1 MANRSTAWTATE
13 FGQLDLGDA
22 RLNRRARTLMESMAA
37 TPMASVPK
45 ACNGWGET
53 MAAYRFFD
61 NANVDWRAILE
72 PHWQQTTQRMASQSV
87 VLCLQD
93 TTELDFNGQ
102 QAQGLGPLSYEAQR
116 GMYVHPTYAVTT
128 AREPLGILD
137 AWMWA
142 REPKDRDGQRG
153 GPKES
158 LRWIEG
164 YERLAELAPNLPA
177 TRLVY
182 VADREADML
191 PLMARAQELAC
202 PVDWLVRAAHNR
214 CLPDSEKLWT
224 HATQGAAL
232 GQIEFTLAARPGTKA
247 RVVRQHLWAR
257 RVELPAGK
265 NKTVGATCIVAR
277 EIDAPAGVKPIEWRL
292 LTNRVA
298 THAAAVSELI
308 DWYRARWEIEMLFNV
323 LKNGCCVEE
332 LQLGTIERIER
343 ALALYLVV
351 AWRIAHLMR
360 MGRTCPDLAAT
371 LFFDPDEIQAAYLL
385 NKALA
390 PPAPRL
396 NEVVRMIARVGGF
409 LARKSDGEPGAK
421 TIWEGLRDVRASAHT
436 IKTLREMGLLSS
448 CV

>member
-1 MANRSTAWTATE
+1 
-13 FGQLDLGDA
+13 
-22 RLNRRARTLMESMAA
+22 MESMAA
-37 TPMASVPK
+37 TPTASVPK

-53 MAAYRFFD
+53 VAAYRFFD
-61 NANVDWRAILE
+61 NANVDWRSILE
-72 PHWQQTTQRMASQSV
+72 PHWQQTAQRMATQSV

-142 REPKDRDGQRG
+142 RETKNGDGQRG

-164 YERLAELAPNLPA
+164 YERLVELAPSLPA

-182 VADREADML
+182 VADREADMM

-214 CLPDSEKLWT
+214 CLPDSEKLWPHT
-224 HATQGAAL
+224 TQGEAL
-232 GQIEFTLAARPGTKA
+232 GQIEFTLAARPGGKA
-247 RVVRQHLWAR
+247 RVVRQQLWAR

-265 NKTVGATCIVAR
+265 NKTVSATCVVAR
-277 EIDAPAGVKPIEWRL
+277 EYDAPPGVKPIEWRL
-292 LTNRVA
+292 LTNRDA
-298 THAAAVSELI
+298 ADAAAVSELI

-332 LQLGTIERIER
+332 LQLGSIERIER

-351 AWRIAHLMR
+351 AWRIAYLMR
-360 MGRTCPDLAAT
+360 MGRTCPDLDAN

-385 NKALA
+385 NKTLA

-396 NEVVRMIARVGGF
+396 NEVLRMIARVGGF
-409 LARKSDGEPGAK
+409 LARKSDGEPGTK

-436 IKTLREMGLLSS
+436 LKTLREMGLLSS

>member
-1 MANRSTAWTATE
+1 
-13 FGQLDLGDA
+13 
-22 RLNRRARTLMESMAA
+22 METMAA
-37 TPMASVPK
+37 TPTASVPK

-61 NANVDWRAILE
+61 NDGVDWRAILA
-72 PHWQQTTQRMASQSV
+72 PHWQQTEQRMAGQAV
-87 VLCLQD
+87 MLCLQD

-102 QAQGLGPLSYEAQR
+102 QARGLGPLSYEAQR
-116 GMYVHPTYAVTT
+116 GMYIHPTYAVTT

-137 AWMWA
+137 VWMWA
-142 REPKDRDGQRG
+142 RELRDANGQRG

-164 YERLAELAPNLPA
+164 YERLAELAPRLPA

-191 PLMARAQELAC
+191 PLMVRARQLDC
-202 PVDWLVRAAHNR
+202 PADWLVRAAHNR
-214 CLPDSEKLWT
+214 CLPNSDKLWPHVT
-224 HATQGAAL
+224 EGEPL
-232 GQIEFTLAARPGTKA
+232 GEIEFALAARPGTKA
-247 RVVRQHLWAR
+247 RIVRQQLWAR
-257 RVELPAGK
+257 RVELNAGK
-265 NKTVGATCIVAR
+265 GTTLTVTCIIAR
-277 EIDAPAGVKPIEWRL
+277 ENGAPPGVKPIEWRL
-292 LTNRVA
+292 LTNRAATSVA
-298 THAAAVSELI
+298 EVAELI

-323 LKNGCCVEE
+323 LKNGCKVEE

-343 ALALYLVV
+343 ALALYLIV

-360 MGRTCPDLAAT
+360 MGRTCPDLDAR

-385 NKALA
+385 NKKLA
-390 PPAPRL
+390 PPAPKL
-396 NEVVRMIARVGGF
+396 NDVLRMIARAGGF
-409 LARKSDGEPGAK
+409 LARKGDGEPGAK

-436 IKTLREMGLLSS
+436 IKTLREMGVLSS

>member
-1 MANRSTAWTATE
+1 
-13 FGQLDLGDA
+13 
-22 RLNRRARTLMESMAA
+22 METMAA
-37 TPMASVPK
+37 TPTASVPK

-61 NANVDWRAILE
+61 NDGVDWRAILA
-72 PHWQQTTQRMASQSV
+72 PHWQQTEQRMAGQAV

-102 QAQGLGPLSYEAQR
+102 QARGLGPLSYEAQR
-116 GMYVHPTYAVTT
+116 GMYIHPTYAVTT

-137 AWMWA
+137 VWMWA
-142 REPKDRDGQRG
+142 RELRDANGQRG

-164 YERLAELAPNLPA
+164 YERLAELAPPA

-191 PLMARAQELAC
+191 PLMVRARQLDC
-202 PVDWLVRAAHNR
+202 PADWLVRAAHNR
-214 CLPDSEKLWT
+214 CLPNSDKLWPHVT
-224 HATQGAAL
+224 EGEPL
-232 GQIEFTLAARPGTKA
+232 GEIEFALAARPGTKA
-247 RVVRQHLWAR
+247 RIVRQQLWAR
-257 RVELPAGK
+257 RVELNAGK
-265 NKTVGATCIVAR
+265 GTTLTVTCIIAR
-277 EIDAPAGVKPIEWRL
+277 ENGAPPGVKPIEWRL
-292 LTNRVA
+292 LTNRAATSVA
-298 THAAAVSELI
+298 EVAELI

-323 LKNGCCVEE
+323 LKNGCKVEE

-343 ALALYLVV
+343 ALALYLIV

-360 MGRTCPDLAAT
+360 MGRTCPDLDAR

-385 NKALA
+385 NKKLA
-390 PPAPRL
+390 PPAPKL
-396 NEVVRMIARVGGF
+396 NDVLRMIARAGGF
-409 LARKSDGEPGAK
+409 LARKGDGEPGAK

-436 IKTLREMGLLSS
+436 IKTLREMGVLSS

>member
-1 MANRSTAWTATE
+1 
-13 FGQLDLGDA
+13 
-22 RLNRRARTLMESMAA
+22 METMAA
-37 TPMASVPK
+37 APTASVPK

-61 NANVDWRAILE
+61 NASVDWQAILE
-72 PHWQQTTQRMASQSV
+72 PHWQQTEQRMSEQAV

-102 QAQGLGPLSYEAQR
+102 QARGLGPLSYEAQR

-137 AWMWA
+137 VWMWA
-142 REPKDRDGQRG
+142 RELRDANGRRG

-164 YERLAELAPNLPA
+164 YERLAELAPRLPA

-191 PLMARAQELAC
+191 PLMVRARQLDC
-202 PVDWLVRAAHNR
+202 PADWLVRAAHNR
-214 CLPDSEKLWT
+214 CLPNSDKLWPHVT
-224 HATQGAAL
+224 EGDPL
-232 GQIEFTLAARPGTKA
+232 GEIEFALAARPGTKA
-247 RVVRQHLWAR
+247 RIVRQQLWAR
-257 RVELPAGK
+257 RVELKAGK
-265 NKTVGATCIVAR
+265 GTTLTVTCIIAR
-277 EIDAPAGVKPIEWRL
+277 ENGAPPGVKPIEWRL
-292 LTNRVA
+292 LTNRAA
-298 THAAAVSELI
+298 TSVSEATELI

-323 LKNGCCVEE
+323 LKNGCKVEE

-343 ALALYLVV
+343 ALALYLIV

-360 MGRTCPDLAAT
+360 MGRTCPDLDAR

-385 NKALA
+385 NKKLA
-390 PPAPRL
+390 PPAPKL
-396 NEVVRMIARVGGF
+396 NDVLRMIARAGGF
-409 LARKSDGEPGAK
+409 LARKGDGEPGAK

-436 IKTLREMGLLSS
+436 IKTLREMGVLSS

>member
-1 MANRSTAWTATE
+1 METMAVTPTA
-13 FGQLDLGDA
+13 G
-22 RLNRRARTLMESMAA
+22 
-37 TPMASVPK
+37 VPK

-61 NANVDWRAILE
+61 NASVEWQAILE
-72 PHWQQTTQRMASQSV
+72 PHWQQTEQRMANQSV

-102 QAQGLGPLSYEAQR
+102 RAHGLGPLSYEAQR

-137 AWMWA
+137 VWMWA
-142 REPKDRDGQRG
+142 RELRDATGQRG

-164 YERLAELAPNLPA
+164 YERLAELALCLPA

-191 PLMARAQELAC
+191 PLMARAQQLVC
-202 PVDWLVRAAHNR
+202 PVDWLVRAKHNR
-214 CLPDSEKLWT
+214 CLPNSEKLWP
-224 HATQGAAL
+224 HATEGAPI
-232 GQIEFTLAARPGTKA
+232 GEIEFVLAARPGSKA
-247 RVVRQHLWAR
+247 RIVRQQLWAR
-257 RVELPAGK
+257 RVELSAGK
-265 NKTVGATCIVAR
+265 GEVMAATCIVAS
-277 EIDAPAGVKPIEWRL
+277 EVGAPTGIKPVEWRL
-292 LTNRVA
+292 LTKRVA
-298 THAAAVSELI
+298 ATGAEVAELI

-323 LKNGCCVEE
+323 FKNGCKVEE

-351 AWRIAHLMR
+351 AWRIAYLMR
-360 MGRTCPDLAAT
+360 MGRTCPDLDAK
-371 LFFDPDEIQAAYLL
+371 LFFDLDEIQAAYLL
-385 NKALA
+385 NKQLA
-390 PPAPRL
+390 PPVPKL
-396 NEVVRMIARVGGF
+396 NEVLRMIARVGGF
-409 LARKSDGEPGAK
+409 LARKGDGEPGVK
-421 TIWEGLRDVRASAHT
+421 TIWEGLRDVRSSAHT
-436 IKTLREMGLLSS
+436 LKALREMGLLSS

>member
-1 MANRSTAWTATE
+1 VE

-37 TPMASVPK
+37 TPTASVPK

-61 NANVDWRAILE
+61 NDSVDWRAILE
-72 PHWQQTTQRMASQSV
+72 PHWQQTEQRMAEQDV

-102 QAQGLGPLSYEAQR
+102 QARGLGPLSYEAQR

-137 AWMWA
+137 VWMWA
-142 REPKDRDGQRG
+142 RELRDASGQRG

-158 LRWIEG
+158 VRWIEG
-164 YERLAELAPNLPA
+164 YERLAELAPRLPA

-191 PLMARAQELAC
+191 PLMVRAQQLEC

-214 CLPDSEKLWT
+214 CLPNNEKLWPHVT
-224 HATQGAAL
+224 EGAPL
-232 GQIEFTLAARPGTKA
+232 GEIEFALPARPGAKA
-247 RVVRQHLWAR
+247 RIVRQQLWAR
-257 RVELPAGK
+257 RVDLKAGK
-265 NKTVGATCIVAR
+265 GTVVTATCIVAR
-277 EIDAPAGVKPIEWRL
+277 EYGAAAGVKPIEWRL

-298 THAAAVSELI
+298 GSAAEVVELI

-323 LKNGCCVEE
+323 LKNGCKVEE

-360 MGRTCPDLAAT
+360 MGRTCPDLDAQ

-385 NKALA
+385 NKKLA
-390 PPAPRL
+390 PPMPRL
-396 NEVVRMIARVGGF
+396 NEVLRMVARAGGF
-409 LARKSDGEPGAK
+409 LDRKGDGAPGAK

-436 IKTLREMGLLSS
+436 LKTLREMGLLSS

>member
-1 MANRSTAWTATE
+1 
-13 FGQLDLGDA
+13 
-22 RLNRRARTLMESMAA
+22 MESMAA
-37 TPMASVPK
+37 TPTASVPK

-61 NANVDWRAILE
+61 NDSVDWQAILA
-72 PHWQQTTQRMASQSV
+72 PHWQQTEQRMAEQSV

-102 QAQGLGPLSYEAQR
+102 QASGLGPLSYEAQR

-137 AWMWA
+137 VWMWA
-142 REPKDRDGQRG
+142 RELRDADGQRG

-164 YERLAELAPNLPA
+164 YERLAELAPRLPS

-191 PLMARAQELAC
+191 PLMLRAQQFDC
-202 PVDWLVRAAHNR
+202 PADWLVRAAHNR
-214 CLPDSEKLWT
+214 CLPNSEKLWPHT
-224 HATQGAAL
+224 TQGEPL
-232 GQIEFTLAARPGTKA
+232 GEIEFTLPARPGGKA
-247 RVVRQHLWAR
+247 RIVRQQLWAR
-257 RVELPAGK
+257 RIELNAGK
-265 NKTVGATCIVAR
+265 GQVVTVTCIVAR
-277 EIDAPAGVKPIEWRL
+277 EYGAPAGVKPIEWRL
-292 LTNRVA
+292 LTNRIA
-298 THAAAVSELI
+298 TSAADVSELI

-323 LKNGCCVEE
+323 FKNGCKVEE
-332 LQLGTIERIER
+332 LQLGTIARIER

-360 MGRTCPDLAAT
+360 MGRTCPDLDAK
-371 LFFDPDEIQAAYLL
+371 LFFEPDEIQAAYLL
-385 NKALA
+385 NDQLA
-390 PPAPRL
+390 PPEPRL
-396 NEVVRMIARVGGF
+396 NDVLRMVAKAGGF
-409 LARKSDGEPGAK
+409 LARKGDGEPGAK
-421 TIWEGLRDVRASAHT
+421 TIWEGMREVRSSANTLKALR
-436 IKTLREMGLLSS
+436 KMGMLSS

>member
-1 MANRSTAWTATE
+1 
-13 FGQLDLGDA
+13 
-22 RLNRRARTLMESMAA
+22 METMAA
-37 TPMASVPK
+37 TPTASVPK

-61 NANVDWRAILE
+61 NAGVDWQAILE
-72 PHWQQTTQRMASQSV
+72 PHWQQTEQRMAGQEV

-102 QAQGLGPLSYEAQR
+102 QARGLGPLSYEAQR
-116 GMYVHPTYAVTT
+116 GMYIHPTYAVTT

-137 AWMWA
+137 VWMWA
-142 REPKDRDGQRG
+142 REPRDANGRRG

-164 YERLAELAPNLPA
+164 YERLAELAPRLPA

-191 PLMARAQELAC
+191 SLMVRAQQLDC

-214 CLPDSEKLWT
+214 CLPDSEKLWPHVT
-224 HATQGAAL
+224 EGEPL
-232 GQIEFTLAARPGTKA
+232 GEIEFALAARPGTKA
-247 RVVRQHLWAR
+247 RIVRQQLWAR
-257 RVELPAGK
+257 RVELKAGK
-265 NKTVGATCIVAR
+265 GTTLTVTCIIAR
-277 EIDAPAGVKPIEWRL
+277 ENGAPPGAKPIEWRL
-292 LTNRVA
+292 LTNRGATSVSEVA
-298 THAAAVSELI
+298 ELI

-323 LKNGCCVEE
+323 LKNGCKVEE

-343 ALALYLVV
+343 ALALYLIV

-360 MGRTCPDLAAT
+360 MGRTCPDLDAR

-385 NKALA
+385 NKKLA
-390 PPAPRL
+390 PPAPKL
-396 NEVVRMIARVGGF
+396 NDVLRMIARAGGF
-409 LARKSDGEPGAK
+409 LARKGDGEPGAK

-436 IKTLREMGLLSS
+436 IKTLREMGVLSS

>member
-1 MANRSTAWTATE
+1 VE

-37 TPMASVPK
+37 TPTASVPK
-45 ACNGWGET
+45 ACNGWSET

-61 NANVDWRAILE
+61 NASVDWRAVLE
-72 PHWQQTTQRMASQSV
+72 PHWQQTEQRMGEQAV

-102 QAQGLGPLSYEAQR
+102 QAHGLGPLSYEAQR

-137 AWMWA
+137 VWMWA
-142 REPKDRDGQRG
+142 RELRDANGQRG

-164 YERLAELAPNLPA
+164 YERLAELAPRLPA

-191 PLMARAQELAC
+191 PLMVRAQELEC

-214 CLPDSEKLWT
+214 CLPNSDKLWPY
-224 HATQGAAL
+224 ATEGAPL
-232 GQIEFTLAARPGTKA
+232 GEIEFVLAARPGAKA
-247 RVVRQHLWAR
+247 CTVRQQLWAR
-257 RVELPAGK
+257 RIELNAGK
-265 NKTVGATCIVAR
+265 GKMVTATCIVAR
-277 EIDAPAGVKPIEWRL
+277 EYGAPAGVKPIEWRL

-298 THAAAVSELI
+298 ASAARVVELI
-308 DWYRARWEIEMLFNV
+308 EWYRARWEIEMLFNV
-323 LKNGCCVEE
+323 LKNGCKVEE

-360 MGRTCPDLAAT
+360 MGRTCPDLDAK

-385 NKALA
+385 NKKLA

-396 NEVVRMIARVGGF
+396 NEVLRMVARAGGF
-409 LARKSDGEPGAK
+409 LARKGDGEPGAK
-421 TIWEGLRDVRASAHT
+421 TIWEGMRDVRSSAHT
-436 IKTLREMGLLSS
+436 LKTLREMGLLSS